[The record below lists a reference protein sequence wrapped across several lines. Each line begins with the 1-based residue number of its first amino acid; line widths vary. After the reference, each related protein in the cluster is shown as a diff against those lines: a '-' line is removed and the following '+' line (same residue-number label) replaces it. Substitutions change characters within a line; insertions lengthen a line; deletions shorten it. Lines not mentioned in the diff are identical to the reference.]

1 MNEQIMAMWIQAGLS
16 ATTMIE
22 QFGLVH
28 QIIYHRYLYVP
39 QSFIELNDNKSYIR
53 HMYTEIFDYIRKICV
68 TYIKY
73 IF

>member
-39 QSFIELNDNKSYIR
+39 QSLIELYQKDLRYL
-53 HMYTEIFDYIRKICV
+53 YKI
-68 TYIKY
+68 Y
-73 IF
+73 FLNNQLL